1 MTDTLLTERK
11 RLPYKYVPRS
21 YQKPF
26 FYAMHYEQK
35 KRACIVWHRRAGKE
49 KTCWTYVITMA
60 CERVGSYYYFFPT
73 NIQGRKVLWDGMDA
87 SGFPFLSHIPTELLD
102 GDPNQTE
109 MKIRLCNGSLIQ
121 VIWTDNY
128 DSARGTN
135 PIGCVFSEYSYQ
147 DPRVWDTF
155 RPILAE
161 NGGWAIFNFTPNGKN
176 HASDLYEMALKTP
189 EWFCQVLTVLDTVR
203 EDGTPI
209 ITPEAIQAERIAGM
223 DEEMIQQEFY
233 CSFQGIQRGSYYGR
247 EMEQAEKSGRI
258 TDVPYNPSLPVDTA
272 WDLGIGD
279 STAIWFVQPHGVTF
293 RVIDH
298 YEASGVGLSHYA
310 KVLQD
315 RGYVYGTH
323 YAPHDIEVAEL
334 GTGRSRK
341 EVAAGL
347 GIKFR
352 TVEKAPVEDGIQ
364 AVRGLL
370 PMCWFDRGKT
380 QAGRNALIQ
389 YHREWDDKRKC
400 FRDRPYHDW
409 ASHSSDALR
418 YYAIGYKEAPG
429 KIKERNLRPSV
440 QQFTGNWMS

>member
-49 KTCWTYVITMA
+49 KTCWNYVITMA

-121 VIWTDNY
+121 VIGTDNY

-233 CSFQGIQRGSYYGR
+233 CSF
-247 EMEQAEKSGRI
+247 
-258 TDVPYNPSLPVDTA
+258 
-272 WDLGIGD
+272 
-279 STAIWFVQPHGVTF
+279 
-293 RVIDH
+293 
-298 YEASGVGLSHYA
+298 
-310 KVLQD
+310 
-315 RGYVYGTH
+315 
-323 YAPHDIEVAEL
+323 
-334 GTGRSRK
+334 
-341 EVAAGL
+341 
-347 GIKFR
+347 
-352 TVEKAPVEDGIQ
+352 
-364 AVRGLL
+364 
-370 PMCWFDRGKT
+370 
-380 QAGRNALIQ
+380 
-389 YHREWDDKRKC
+389 
-400 FRDRPYHDW
+400 
-409 ASHSSDALR
+409 
-418 YYAIGYKEAPG
+418 
-429 KIKERNLRPSV
+429 
-440 QQFTGNWMS
+440 